1 MKTFVTFILYYP
13 RLILFFLI
21 FKGFLISY
29 VYASDLPPCPSKG
42 PYHDCFGTYVWVTE
56 SKKGDKY
63 VGEFK
68 DNKMHG
74 YGTLIRAPGTGFVFS
89 GDKYIGQ
96 WKNGAKHGQGTY
108 IWSDGDKYEGQWR
121 GTRLG
126 GVAEGN
132 GIFTWKDGPVYTGQ
146 FSRKGPGEN
155 GKHGKGKIVFTD
167 GRSFEGRWIDDLPS
181 DGILTGRTG
190 QRISL
195 DYGWDRGKFRR
206 GRVYKI
212 KITFGTGATFIGE
225 VDRWYNPTKG
235 KFFDKSGNEVQPKDF
250 LDFFSVSAFFK

>member
-13 RLILFFLI
+13 RLTLFFLI

-96 WKNGAKHGQGTY
+96 WKNGAKHVQGTY

-146 FSRKGPGEN
+146 FSRKGPGEMEN
-155 GKHGKGKIVFTD
+155 M
-167 GRSFEGRWIDDLPS
+167 E
-181 DGILTGRTG
+181 
-190 QRISL
+190 
-195 DYGWDRGKFRR
+195 
-206 GRVYKI
+206 RVK
-212 KITFGTGATFIGE
+212 
-225 VDRWYNPTKG
+225 
-235 KFFDKSGNEVQPKDF
+235 
-250 LDFFSVSAFFK
+250 